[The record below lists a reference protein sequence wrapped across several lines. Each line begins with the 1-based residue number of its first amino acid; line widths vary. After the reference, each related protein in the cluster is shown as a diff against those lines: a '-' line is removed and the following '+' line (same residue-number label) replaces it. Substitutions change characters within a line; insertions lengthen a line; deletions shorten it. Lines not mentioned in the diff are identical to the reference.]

1 VAICDVPLA
10 VRLPAG
16 PSGVAQDLRSISPR
30 DNLVVSLEQ
39 AVMRALEL
47 AWTAF
52 GGGTVPVGAV
62 VTDASGTVVFEG
74 RSRMYE
80 RTAPAGELANSLL
93 AHAEVNALTRLDP
106 NQRHEALTI
115 TSTLEPC
122 PLCLGAIHMSTV
134 GRLIYLG
141 ADPYGGA
148 VGRMQTTPHTARSRI
163 EILGPRA
170 DGLGCLASALL
181 IAFYLKRNPGGHVV
195 STHRRLAPAA
205 VSAGEAVLAA
215 GLTAEAA
222 ARVPFLQ
229 ALPDLSDTVAAAD
242 R

>member
-1 VAICDVPLA
+1 M
-10 VRLPAG
+10 
-16 PSGVAQDLRSISPR
+16 
-30 DNLVVSLEQ
+30 SLEQ
-39 AVMRALEL
+39 PVVRALEL
-47 AWTAF
+47 AWEAF

-80 RTAPAGELANSLL
+80 RTAPDGELANSLL
-93 AHAEVNALTRLDP
+93 AHAEVNALKRLDP

-122 PLCLGAIHMSTV
+122 PLCLGAIHMSTL

-163 EILGPRA
+163 AISGPRA
-170 DGLGCLASALL
+170 DGLGRLASALHV
-181 IAFYLKRNPGGHVV
+181 AFYLKRNPAGHVV
-195 STHRRLAPAA
+195 STHRRLAPSA
-205 VSAGEAVLAA
+205 VSA
-215 GLTAEAA
+215 AEALLASGWGGDA
-222 ARVPFLQ
+222 AASVPFLQ
-229 ALPDLSDTVAAAD
+229 ALPDLLGTVAAAD
-242 R
+242 A

>member
-1 VAICDVPLA
+1 MGLE
-10 VRLPAG
+10 PA
-16 PSGVAQDLRSISPR
+16 A
-30 DNLVVSLEQ
+30 
-39 AVMRALEL
+39 MRALEL
-47 AWTAF
+47 AWEAF
-52 GGGTVPVGAV
+52 GGGTVPIGAV
-62 VTDASGTVVFEG
+62 VTDASGTVIFEG

-80 RTAPAGELANSLL
+80 RTAPDGELANSLL
-93 AHAEVNALTRLDP
+93 AHSELNALTRLDP

-163 EILGPRA
+163 EILDPRA
-170 DGLGCLASALL
+170 DGLGRLASALHV
-181 IAFYLKRNPGGHVV
+181 AFYLKRNSAGQVV
-195 STHRRLAPAA
+195 STHRRLAPVVLSAA
-205 VSAGEAVLAA
+205 EAVLAA
-215 GLTAEAA
+215 GWTADAA

-229 ALPDLSDTVAAAD
+229 ALPDLLDTVAAVD
-242 R
+242 G